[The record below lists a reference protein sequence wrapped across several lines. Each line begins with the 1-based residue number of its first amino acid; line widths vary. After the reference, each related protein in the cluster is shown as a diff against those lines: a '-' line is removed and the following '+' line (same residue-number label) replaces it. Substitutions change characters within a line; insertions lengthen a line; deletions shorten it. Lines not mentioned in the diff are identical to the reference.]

1 LSHIRKEAIKRIIN
15 KLPVQKDFYIEV
27 NSQQRN
33 HDEERICGD
42 VFLYKYINEEDR
54 VIAVLSDGMGHGVKA
69 NILATLTATMALN
82 FTREH
87 KEVDRIAEII
97 MNTLPVCS
105 ERKISYSTFTI
116 VDIESSGKANILEY
130 DNPSTIILRS
140 NQEFDPTWKK
150 VVLDKGKNSGKV
162 LRTCTFKPGKEDRII
177 FCSDGVSQS
186 GMGSESFPFGWERD
200 NIASYAASLVTG
212 ESSISAVSLA
222 GKIVTMAHKNDAYKA
237 KDDISC
243 AVIYFREPRKLLIC
257 TGPPY
262 EKEKDRELGVKVKNC
277 TGKVILCGGTT
288 ADIVA
293 RELDRTI
300 VDELIFEDPELPP
313 ESFLEGIDLVT
324 EGILTLQK
332 VNEILKTYNNSVRLG
347 KGPADKIVRL
357 IMESDEIHFIIGTRI
372 NIAHQDPTL
381 PVDLEIRRT
390 VVKRI
395 ARLLEDKWLKKVTFE
410 YI

>member
-1 LSHIRKEAIKRIIN
+1 VNRN
-15 KLPVQKDFYIEV
+15 FYIEV

-33 HDEERICGD
+33 HDGERISGD
-42 VFLYKYINEEDR
+42 VFLYRYIKEEDR
-54 VIAVLSDGMGHGVKA
+54 VVAVLSDGMGHGVKA

-105 ERKISYSTFTI
+105 ERKIAYSTFTI
-116 VDIESSGKANILEY
+116 IDIESSGRATILEY
-130 DNPSTIILRS
+130 DNPLTVILRG
-140 NQEFDPTWKK
+140 NQIFDPSWKK
-150 VVLDKGKNSGKV
+150 VVLEKGKHIGKI
-162 LRTCTFKPGKEDRII
+162 LKTCTFIPEKEDRII
-177 FCSDGVSQS
+177 FCSDGVTQS
-186 GMGSESFPFGWERD
+186 GMGSEQFPFGWERE
-200 NIASYAASLVTG
+200 NMTTYAASLVSG
-212 ESSISAVSLA
+212 EASISAVMLA
-222 GKIVTMAHKNDAYKA
+222 GKIVTMAHKNDNYKA
-237 KDDISC
+237 RDDISC
-243 AVIYFREPRKLLIC
+243 AIIYFREPRKLLIC

-262 EKEKDRELGVKVKNC
+262 ENDKDKDLAAKVSGYK
-277 TGKVILCGGTT
+277 GKVILCGGTT

-293 RELDRTI
+293 RELHKTI
-300 VDELIFEDPELPP
+300 IDELIFEDPELPP

-332 VNEILKTYNNSVRLG
+332 VNEILKTYNNSIKLG

-357 IMESDEIHFIIGTRI
+357 LMESDEIHFVIGTRI
-372 NIAHQDPTL
+372 NIAHQDPNL
-381 PVDLEIRRT
+381 PMDLEIRRT

-395 ARLLEDKWLKKVTFE
+395 VRLLEEKWLKKVTFE

>member
-1 LSHIRKEAIKRIIN
+1 VR
-15 KLPVQKDFYIEV
+15 KDFFIEV

-33 HDEERICGD
+33 HDGERICGD
-42 VFLYKYINEEDR
+42 VFLYRYIREEER

-105 ERKISYSTFTI
+105 DRKISYSTFTI
-116 VDIESSGKANILEY
+116 VDIDSSGKANILEY
-130 DNPSTIILRS
+130 DNPSTIILRG
-140 NQEFDPTWKK
+140 NKELDVHWKK
-150 VVLDKGKNSGKV
+150 VVLDKGKNAGKV
-162 LRTCTFKPGKEDRII
+162 LQSCTFVPQKEDRII

-200 NIASYAASLVTG
+200 SIASYASQLTTS
-212 ESSISAVSLA
+212 ESSISAVMLA
-222 GKIVTMAHKNDAYKA
+222 GKIVTMAHKNDGYKA

-243 AVIYFREPRKLLIC
+243 AIIYFREPRKLMIC
-257 TGPPY
+257 TGPPF
-262 EKEKDRELGVKVKNC
+262 EKDKDKELALKISGYE
-277 TGKVILCGGTT
+277 GKVILCGGTT

-293 RELDRTI
+293 RELNRTI

-347 KGPADKIVRL
+347 KGPADKIVKML
-357 IMESDEIHFIIGTRI
+357 MESDEIHFIIGTRI
-372 NIAHQDPTL
+372 NIAHQDPNL
-381 PVDLEIRRT
+381 PVELEIRRT

-395 ARLLEDKWLKKVTFE
+395 ARLLEEKWLKQVTFE